1 MVFWVF
7 GYGSLVWNPG
17 FDYDEKIIGF
27 IKDYRRVF
35 DLGKS
40 RAGETILAQLPQFLR
55 HGILNYFCSV
65 HWSPGNAWKPSENL
79 HIGGERRGYLR
90 KCIYWKILCFLKY
103 QINWLSKIGGHV
115 SPSLTIIPCENP
127 LFSWNLNRPINFLI
141 TIHFLPQIVVVV
153 IKPRFCPCICWV
165 VINIQ
170 CWVVIIQI

>member
-90 KCIYWKILCFLKY
+90 KCIVMPLQYFNSYLLICFLIISSIILQWGAAY
-103 QINWLSKIGGHV
+103 CVRGGPEKEKLAMQV
-115 SPSLTIIPCENP
+115 K
-127 LFSWNLNRPINFLI
+127 LFSPYRYQANYKCNL
-141 TIHFLPQIVVVV
+141 
-153 IKPRFCPCICWV
+153 
-165 VINIQ
+165 
-170 CWVVIIQI
+170 